1 MQQCVVGKEG
11 VLLYCHEQAVMGVC
25 SSSVTKFGDVKL
37 HIGGASMV
45 QLFWVGDYIV
55 TLLVPRPLAN
65 KPRILDLQKALLAL
79 EKAASSKKQIN

>member
-11 VLLYCHEQAVMGVC
+11 ALLYCHEQAVMGVC

-45 QLFWVGDYIV
+45 QLSLF
-55 TLLVPRPLAN
+55 
-65 KPRILDLQKALLAL
+65 KSQILSVRLHCSFACV
-79 EKAASSKKQIN
+79 SFFSKQG